1 LCVNNALPW
10 SDFLQ
15 LPGRSRD
22 SSPPHAVTNSPTSER
37 GTRAETCSGPSE
49 DPGPTTT
56 GKGGGVTTRPSS
68 APGSTFS
75 PVSTRLSSAMSAPNT
90 FPRRTP
96 HTSSSQSARNP
107 CRSPRPHRAFFWMT
121 TSPASK
127 RSVLTVRQQPDRI
140 TIPQIWSSRS
150 PAFDRPRQ
158 STLKYPAGVSNRPTV
173 HHARRDPPPIH
184 QPLHRLPTCW
194 GGSIPIT
201 NLSRGSQIAIAPAA
215 PPYVPLSA
223 VPSLGGFRTPAAEL
237 AAPSIMRP
245 ASETT
250 IATDLRCAA
259 KRRDMS
265 IRVVFGRRSV
275 VRPSIADMQTNAVL
289 VGGGRCHQSRLRC
302 SSSERRRRVRMRD
315 GRLCIESASGVSGRS
330 AETDD
335 QHRAEALSFRG
346 AAMATRPEPSGMLMR
361 LQVQRAPTTSCL
373 A

>member
-1 LCVNNALPW
+1 MPWSTWQLRSKPNLMTSTPPSTTVRSHLSKCCGVTLSSTKETSLCVNNALPW

-37 GTRAETCSGPSE
+37 GTWAETCSGPSE
-49 DPGPTTT
+49 DPGATTT

-75 PVSTRLSSAMSAPNT
+75 PASTRPSSAMSAPNT

-96 HTSSSQSARNP
+96 HTSSSQSAGNP

-201 NLSRGSQIAIAPAA
+201 NLSRGFQIAIAPAA

-245 ASETT
+245 ASETLHNC
-250 IATDLRCAA
+250 D
-259 KRRDMS
+259 
-265 IRVVFGRRSV
+265 
-275 VRPSIADMQTNAVL
+275 RPSLRSEATRYVNSRRFRPQVGCSTFDSRHADERGTRRWGPLPPVAPSMFVL
-289 VGGGRCHQSRLRC
+289 R
-302 SSSERRRRVRMRD
+302 
-315 GRLCIESASGVSGRS
+315 
-330 AETDD
+330 T
-335 QHRAEALSFRG
+335 AEAG
-346 AAMATRPEPSGMLMR
+346 PHAGW
-361 LQVQRAPTTSCL
+361 
-373 A
+373 